1 MMNKIWMIKELS
13 KRIANAKELMV
24 QFPSAR
30 EEYLEEAL
38 KYSHIIYE
46 LMKESVLP

>member
-1 MMNKIWMIKELS
+1 MNKVFLIKELY
-13 KRIANAKELMV
+13 KRIDNASLLMK

-38 KYSHIIYE
+38 RYSQIVYE